1 MSDHEDNL
9 DPSQQK
15 EDDISLEDKNSIEIL
30 PVDDDESS
38 IVGNVKFKKTNSFTF
53 TENKN
58 QEEQVIGK
66 LENDKSKQED
76 ISSSSNQQELVPS
89 NNSINHVNEQTQQQ
103 QQQQDQYE
111 DDDNNNDN
119 DNHTNMTQ
127 SINEQSKKMIDPEF
141 FYNYTDY
148 IVQPMIS
155 ENSGIPINLLK
166 VSHLFGM
173 DVTRRENIQLLH
185 YNNNNLLCHIY
196 GNYLQIINMDTN
208 DIIMIRSMNGI
219 GIGTFCIHSQYK
231 YIALAEKGIIP
242 NVCIYQY
249 PDIKLY
255 RILKEG
261 TQTAY
266 TACQFRYVHYNLLLY
281 LYVYMS
287 LGVRVTIIANG
298 WIL

>member
-9 DPSQQK
+9 DLSQQK
-15 EDDISLEDKNSIEIL
+15 EDDVSPEDTNSIEVL

-38 IVGNVKFKKTNSFTF
+38 IV
-53 TENKN
+53 
-58 QEEQVIGK
+58 EEQVIIK
-66 LENDKSKQED
+66 LENDKSKQEN
-76 ISSSSNQQELVPS
+76 ISSSSNQQELVP
-89 NNSINHVNEQTQQQ
+89 NHNSINHVNEQTQQQ
-103 QQQQDQYE
+103 QEDQYE
-111 DDDNNNDN
+111 HDNNNNN

-141 FYNYTDY
+141 FYNSNDY
-148 IVQPMIS
+148 IVQPIIP

-185 YNNNNLLCHIY
+185 YNHNNLLCHIY

-219 GIGTFCIHSQYK
+219 GIGTFCIHSQY
-231 YIALAEKGIIP
+231 IALAEKGIIP

-255 RILKEG
+255 RILKEEKER
-261 TQTAY
+261 
-266 TACQFRYVHYNLLLY
+266 F
-281 LYVYMS
+281 S
-287 LGVRVTIIANG
+287 
-298 WIL
+298 